1 MKNLPSHI
9 INPNPEIY
17 LSNNYSTYDLETTNE
32 DKGSAICPTNELL
45 LSCNTERT
53 DGGRRISCEWDSESK
68 AKRYVDR
75 LSGFDFIICHN
86 AKFELQWFK
95 RLGCEIDKLIVWD
108 TQVVEYII
116 KANRRWRLDLSTVA
130 KRWGLP
136 GKSSLVSILIKAG
149 INPKLIPKSWLL
161 TYCIED
167 VLETEELFKRQ
178 LEYCIANNLL
188 PVVLTKCLFT
198 VVLAEIEMNGVCVDK
213 ERTVKE
219 YEEFL
224 QEFITLD
231 RQLAEIAPINW
242 NSGPQR
248 GKVIYEDLGFK
259 ELTHP
264 YTKQPIRTPT
274 GRPITKEDK
283 ILQLKATN
291 KKQRNF
297 LEIYKRRVKVASA
310 LSKTLDFFYGVVN
323 ERKDNVFYGQFNQ
336 TVTATLRL
344 SSSGRPQKFNL
355 FDKPKSAQFQN
366 FPRQFKKLFRARRK
380 GWLIGEVDGAQ
391 LEFRTAAQ
399 LGQDRAAIE
408 DIVNG
413 VDVHRV
419 TADTL
424 TEAGEPTSR
433 QDAKSRTFKP
443 LFGGTTGTNAEQA
456 YFKSFRARYPGIAET
471 QQRWID
477 TVLAEGQLTLPT
489 GVVFYWPDTKVLSS
503 GYIKNNNDIHN
514 YPIQYFAGSEIIPI
528 SIIYQYHRMKAA
540 GMESF
545 LVNTIHDSSI
555 GEINPNEVELYEEI
569 AVKAFTTDVYYY
581 MEKVYNIKFVVP
593 LGVEVKIGEFLT
605 EGKEQ
610 KYDIPAPYNL

>member
-1 MKNLPSHI
+1 MKKELPPHI

-32 DKGSAICPTNELL
+32 DKGSAICAGNELL
-45 LSCNTERT
+45 LSCST
-53 DGGRRISCEWDSESK
+53 GRSGVSCNWNPESR
-68 AKRYVDR
+68 AKDYIGR
-75 LSGFDFIICHN
+75 LNSFDFIICHN
-86 AKFELQWFK
+86 AKFELQWWK
-95 RLGCEIDKLIVWD
+95 RLGCDISQLVVWD

-116 KANRRWRLDLSTVA
+116 KANRRYKLDLSSTA
-130 KRWGLP
+130 KRWGFP

-149 INPKLIPKSWLL
+149 INPKLIPKAWLL
-161 TYCIED
+161 KYCVED
-167 VLETEELFKRQ
+167 ILETEAVFKKQ
-178 LEYCIANNLL
+178 LEYCIENNLL
-188 PVVLTKCLFT
+188 PVVFTKCLFT
-198 VVLAEIEMNGVCVDK
+198 IVLAEIEMRGVCIDTD
-213 ERTVKE
+213 RTI
-219 YEEFL
+219 EEFNTHTK
-224 QEFITLD
+224 EFLELD
-231 RQLAEIAPINW
+231 RKLMEIAPINW

-264 YTKQPIRTPT
+264 YTKQPLRTPT

-291 KKQRNF
+291 KKQRDF
-297 LEIYKRRVKVASA
+297 LEIYKRRVKLAAA
-310 LSKTLDFFYGVVN
+310 LSKTLEFFYGVVN
-323 ERKDNVFYGQFNQ
+323 EREDNVFYGQFNQ
-336 TVTATLRL
+336 TVTDTLRL
-344 SSSGRPQKFNL
+344 SSSGRPIKFDL
-355 FDKPKSAQFQN
+355 YEKPKSAQFQN
-366 FPRQFKKLFRARRK
+366 FPRQFKKLFRARQK
-380 GWLIGEVDGAQ
+380 GWLIGEVDGLQ

-408 DIVNG
+408 DTING

-424 TEAGEPTSR
+424 TAAGEPTSR

-443 LFGGTTGTNAEQA
+443 LFGGTTGTSAEQA
-456 YFKSFRARYPGIAET
+456 YFKSFRERYPGIALT
-471 QQRWID
+471 QQQWVD

-489 GVVFYWPDTKVLSS
+489 GVVFYWPDTQVLSS

-555 GEINPNEVELYEEI
+555 GEIHPNEVELYEEI
-569 AVKAFTTDVYYY
+569 AVKAFTTDVYSY

-605 EGKEQ
+605 EGKEK
-610 KYDIPAPYNL
+610 KYNIPAPYNL